1 MFDQAMKDIANGR
14 SLAPLFVA
22 LAAFALALVPPPGD
36 PDTYWHLAS
45 GRWMVEHGQLLRT
58 DIFSSTVHGQPY
70 SIGEWLGE
78 IVLYLAYLA
87 GGWTGLVI
95 LRGLLVFACAFFLT
109 RVALHG
115 GAPVIV
121 AVPVTCAALL
131 LSEIVWTDRPHLFT
145 LALFPLLL
153 DLLLTARAGRVSVLL
168 AVPPLMLLWTNLH
181 GGYAVGLALIGI
193 FTLEALVTRRNW
205 AAFAITAST
214 AFAASLVDPGS
225 LGLGAAASHATAPPR
240 FIVEESPPDVTR
252 PAGFVFAAFIIGALA
267 LALRGGGTL
276 LDLLLL
282 APLLW
287 LGLSAQ
293 RHMPYFAFAAVPF
306 ISVAVPRAWA
316 PLEVWLARRRPYP
329 RGAVVGFGAGVAAM
343 ALVGLAFVPSAP
355 NERAYP
361 TALLDAVRS
370 GSGVLLNEYDWGGY
384 LIWRAPERP
393 VFVDGRLFPF
403 LPDVFADWRVAVELG
418 PRWKDVLERYQVTQV
433 LLKPDRAL
441 VAALREQGWRVV
453 GGDAGSVLL
462 ERPR

>member
-1 MFDQAMKDIANGR
+1 MNGR
-14 SLAPLFVA
+14 RLAPLFVA
-22 LAAFALALVPPPGD
+22 LAAFALALATPPSD
-36 PDTYWHLAS
+36 PDMYWHLAS
-45 GRWMVEHGQLLRT
+45 GKWMLDHGQLLRA
-58 DIFSSTVHGQPY
+58 DVFSSTVNGQPY
-70 SIGEWLGE
+70 SVGEWLGQ
-78 IVLYLAYLA
+78 IVLYVAYLA

-95 LRGLLVFACAFFLT
+95 LRGLLVGVCAFFLA
-109 RVALHG
+109 RVALRG
-115 GAPVIV
+115 GAPIIV

-153 DLLLTARAGRVSVLL
+153 DLLLAARAGRFGLL
-168 AVPPLMLLWTNLH
+168 LGVPPLMLLWTNLH
-181 GGYAVGLALIGI
+181 GGYALGLALVGV
-193 FTLEALVTRRNW
+193 FTLEALLTRRNF

-225 LGLGAAASHATAPPR
+225 LGLSAAAAHATAPPR

-252 PAGFVFAAFIIGALA
+252 PAGFVFAAFIIGTLA
-267 LALRGGGTL
+267 LAMRSGGSL

-306 ISVAVPRAWA
+306 ISAAIPRAWS
-316 PLEVWLARRRPYP
+316 PLEAWLARRRPYP
-329 RGAVVGFGAGVAAM
+329 RGAIVGFGAGVAAM
-343 ALVGLAFVPSAP
+343 ALAGVAFVPNAP

-361 TALLDAVRS
+361 TVVLDAVRS

-403 LPDVFADWRVAVELG
+403 LPDVFADWRTAVELG
-418 PRWKDVLERYQVTQV
+418 PRWKEVLERYQVTQV
-433 LLKPDRAL
+433 LLRPDRAL
-441 VAALREQGWRVV
+441 VSALREQGWRVV

>member
-1 MFDQAMKDIANGR
+1 MRSDVLNGR

-22 LAAFALALVPPPGD
+22 LAAFALALATPPSD
-36 PDTYWHLAS
+36 PDMYWHLAS
-45 GRWMVEHGQLLRT
+45 GKWMLDHGQLLRA
-58 DIFSSTVHGQPY
+58 DVFSSTVNGQPY
-70 SIGEWLGE
+70 SVGEWLGQ
-78 IVLYLAYLA
+78 IVLYVAYLA

-95 LRGLLVFACAFFLT
+95 LRGLLVGVCAFFLT
-109 RVALHG
+109 RVALRG
-115 GAPVIV
+115 GAPIIV

-153 DLLLTARAGRVSVLL
+153 DLLLTARAGRLGLL
-168 AVPPLMLLWTNLH
+168 LGVPPLMLLWTNLH
-181 GGYAVGLALIGI
+181 GGYALGLALVGV
-193 FTLEALVTRRNW
+193 FTLEALLVRRNF

-225 LGLGAAASHATAPPR
+225 LGLSAAAAHATAPPR

-252 PAGFVFAAFIIGALA
+252 PAGFVFAAFIIGTLA
-267 LALRGGGTL
+267 LAMRGGGTL

-306 ISVAVPRAWA
+306 ISAAVPRAWP
-316 PLEVWLARRRPYP
+316 PLEAWLAGRRPYP
-329 RGAVVGFGAGVAAM
+329 RGAIVGFGAGVAAM
-343 ALVGLAFVPSAP
+343 ALAGVAFVPNAP

-361 TALLDAVRS
+361 TVVLDAVRS

-403 LPDVFADWRVAVELG
+403 LPDVFADWRTAVELG
-418 PRWKDVLERYQVTQV
+418 PRWKEVLERYQVTQV
-433 LLKPDRAL
+433 LLRPDRAL
-441 VAALREQGWRVV
+441 VSALREQGWRVV

>member
-1 MFDQAMKDIANGR
+1 VNGR
-14 SLAPLFVA
+14 ALAPLYVA
-22 LAAFALALVPPPGD
+22 LAAFALALATPPGD

-45 GRWMVEHGQLLRT
+45 GKWMVDHGALLRT
-58 DIFSSTVHGQPY
+58 DVFSSTVNGQPY
-70 SIGEWLGE
+70 SVGEWLGE

-95 LRGLLVFACAFFLT
+95 LRGLLVAAAAFFVT
-109 RVALHG
+109 RVALRG

-121 AVPVTCAALL
+121 AVPVSCAALL

-153 DLLLTARAGRVSVLL
+153 DVLFIARAGRLGVLL
-168 AVPPLMLLWTNLH
+168 GVPPLLLAWTNLH
-181 GGYAVGLALIGI
+181 GGYALGLALVGI
-193 FTLEALVTRRNW
+193 FTLDALLTRRNW

-225 LGLGAAASHATAPPR
+225 LGLGAAAAHATAPPR

-252 PAGFVFAAFIIGALA
+252 PAGFVFAAFIIGTLA

-276 LDLLLL
+276 LDLMLL

-287 LGLSAQ
+287 LGMSAQ
-293 RHMPYFAFAAVPF
+293 RQMPYFAFAAVPY
-306 ISVAVPRAWA
+306 IATALPRAWG
-316 PLEVWLARRRPYP
+316 PLETWLARRRPYP
-329 RGAVVGFGAGVAAM
+329 RAAIVGFGAGVVAM
-343 ALVGLAFVPSAP
+343 AVVGLAFVPNAP

-361 TALLDAVRS
+361 TAALDSVRS

-403 LPDVFADWRVAVELG
+403 LPDVFADWREAVELG
-418 PRWKDVLERYQVTQV
+418 PRWKDVLDRYKVAQV
-433 LLKPDRAL
+433 LLRPDRAL
-441 VAALREQGWRVV
+441 VSALREQGWRVV
-453 GGDAGSVLL
+453 TEDALAVLL

>member
-1 MFDQAMKDIANGR
+1 MRSDVLNGR
-14 SLAPLFVA
+14 SLAPLYVA
-22 LAAFALALVPPPGD
+22 LAAFALALATPPSD
-36 PDTYWHLAS
+36 PDMYWHLAS
-45 GRWMVEHGQLLRT
+45 GKWMLDHGALLHT
-58 DIFSSTVHGQPY
+58 DVFSSTVNGQPY

-78 IVLYLAYLA
+78 IVLYVAYLA

-95 LRGLLVFACAFFLT
+95 LRGLLVGVCAFFLT
-109 RVALHG
+109 RVALRG
-115 GAPVIV
+115 GAPIIV

-153 DLLLTARAGRVSVLL
+153 DLLLTARAGRLGVLL
-168 AVPPLMLLWTNLH
+168 GVPPLMLLWTNLH
-181 GGYAVGLALIGI
+181 GGYALGLVLVGI
-193 FTLEALVTRRNW
+193 FALEALLTRRNF

-225 LGLGAAASHATAPPR
+225 LGLGAAAAHATAPPR

-252 PAGFVFAAFIIGALA
+252 PAGFVFAAFIIGTLA
-267 LALRGGGTL
+267 LAMRGGGTV

-306 ISVAVPRAWA
+306 ISAAVPRAWPPFEA
-316 PLEVWLARRRPYP
+316 WLARRRPYP
-329 RGAVVGFGAGVAAM
+329 RGAIVGFGAGVAVM
-343 ALVGLAFVPSAP
+343 ALAGLAFVPNAP
-355 NERAYP
+355 NEQPYP
-361 TALLDAVRS
+361 TVVLDAVRS

-403 LPDVFADWRVAVELG
+403 LPDVLADWRAAVELG
-418 PRWKDVLERYQVTQV
+418 PRWKEVLERYQVTQV
-433 LLKPDRAL
+433 LLRPERAL
-441 VAALREQGWRVV
+441 VSALREQGWRVV

>member
-1 MFDQAMKDIANGR
+1 MSRAWLDGR

-22 LAAFALALVPPPGD
+22 LAAFALALATPPAD

-45 GRWMVEHGQLLRT
+45 GKWMLEHGALLRA
-58 DIFSSTVHGQPY
+58 DVFSSTVHGQPY
-70 SIGEWLGE
+70 SVGEWLGQ
-78 IVLYLAYLA
+78 IVMYAAYLG
-87 GGWTGLVI
+87 GGWSGLVVQ
-95 LRGLLVFACAFFLT
+95 RGLLVGVCAFFLT
-109 RVALHG
+109 RVALRA

-121 AVPVTCAALL
+121 AVPVTCAALI

-153 DLLLTARAGRVSVLL
+153 DLLLLARAGRIRLLL
-168 AVPPLMLLWTNLH
+168 AVPPIILLWTNLH
-181 GGYAVGLALIGI
+181 GGYAVGLALVGI
-193 FTLEALVTRRNW
+193 FTLEALLTRRS
-205 AAFAITAST
+205 FMPFVITAAT

-225 LGLGAAASHATAPPR
+225 LGLGAAAAHATAPPR

-252 PAGFVFAAFIIGALA
+252 PAGFLFAAFIIGSLA
-267 LALRGGGTL
+267 LAMRGGGTL

-306 ISVAVPRAWA
+306 ISAALPRAWP
-316 PLEVWLARRRPYP
+316 PLERWLARRRPYP
-329 RGAVVGFGAGVAAM
+329 RVAVAGFGAGVAAM
-343 ALVGLAFVPSAP
+343 ALIGLAFVPSAP

-361 TALLDAVRS
+361 TAALDAVRS
-370 GSGVLLNEYDWGGY
+370 SSGVLLNEYDWGGY
-384 LIWRAPERP
+384 LIWRAPERQ

-403 LPDVFADWRVAVELG
+403 LPEVFADWREGVELG
-418 PRWKDVLERYQVTQV
+418 PRWKQVLDRYNVAQV
-433 LLKPDRAL
+433 LLRPDRAL
-441 VAALREQGWRVV
+441 VSALREQGWRVV
-453 GGDAGSVLL
+453 TEDERAVLL

>member
-1 MFDQAMKDIANGR
+1 MNGR

-22 LAAFALALVPPPGD
+22 LAAFALALATPPSD
-36 PDTYWHLAS
+36 PDMYWHLAS
-45 GRWMVEHGQLLRT
+45 GKWMLDHGQLLRA
-58 DIFSSTVHGQPY
+58 DVFSSTVNGQPY
-70 SIGEWLGE
+70 SVGEWLGQ
-78 IVLYLAYLA
+78 IVLYVAYLA

-95 LRGLLVFACAFFLT
+95 LRGLLVGVCAFFLM
-109 RVALHG
+109 RVALRG
-115 GAPVIV
+115 GAPIIV

-153 DLLLTARAGRVSVLL
+153 DLLLAARAGRFGLL
-168 AVPPLMLLWTNLH
+168 LGVPPLMLLWTNLH
-181 GGYAVGLALIGI
+181 GGYALGLALVGV
-193 FTLEALVTRRNW
+193 FTLEALLTRRNF

-225 LGLGAAASHATAPPR
+225 LGLSAAAAHATAPPR

-252 PAGFVFAAFIIGALA
+252 PAGFVFAAFIIGTLA
-267 LALRGGGTL
+267 LAMRSGGSL

-306 ISVAVPRAWA
+306 ISAAIPRAWS
-316 PLEVWLARRRPYP
+316 PLEAWLARRRPYP
-329 RGAVVGFGAGVAAM
+329 RGAIVGFGAGVAAM
-343 ALVGLAFVPSAP
+343 ALAGVAFVPNAP

-361 TALLDAVRS
+361 TVVLDAVRS

-403 LPDVFADWRVAVELG
+403 LPDVFADWRTAVELG
-418 PRWKDVLERYQVTQV
+418 PRWKEVLERYQVTQV
-433 LLKPDRAL
+433 LLRPDRAL
-441 VAALREQGWRVV
+441 VSALREQGWRVV

>member
-1 MFDQAMKDIANGR
+1 VLDPTMSRRILDGR
-14 SLAPLFVA
+14 RVAPLFVA
-22 LAAFALALVPPPGD
+22 LAAFSVALVTPPGD

-45 GRWMVEHGQLLRT
+45 GKWMLDHGALLRT
-58 DIFSSTVHGQPY
+58 DVFSSTVSGQPY
-70 SIGEWLGE
+70 SVGEWLGE

-95 LRGLLVFACAFFLT
+95 LRGLLVGVCAFFVT
-109 RVALHG
+109 RVALRG
-115 GAPVIV
+115 GPVIV
-121 AVPVTCAALL
+121 AVPVACAALL

-153 DLLLTARAGRVSVLL
+153 DLLLTARAGRVAVLL
-168 AVPPLMLLWTNLH
+168 AVPPLMLVWTNLH
-181 GGYAVGLALIGI
+181 GGYAVGLALVGI
-193 FTLEALVTRRNW
+193 FTLEALVTRRSW
-205 AAFAITAST
+205 VPFAITAST

-252 PAGFVFAAFIIGALA
+252 PAGALFAAFVIGTLA

-276 LDLLLL
+276 LDVLLL

-306 ISVAVPRAWA
+306 ITAAMPRIWPAFDA
-316 PLEVWLARRRPYP
+316 WLARRRAYP
-329 RGAVVGFGAGVAAM
+329 GGAIVGFGAGVVAM
-343 ALVGLAFVPSAP
+343 ALVGLAFVPGAP
-355 NERAYP
+355 DERAYP
-361 TALLDAVRS
+361 TAALDALRS

-384 LIWRAPERP
+384 LIWRASERP

-403 LPDVFADWRVAVELG
+403 LPDVFADWREAVELG
-418 PRWKDVLERYQVTQV
+418 PRWKQVLDRYKVAQV
-433 LLKPDRAL
+433 LLRPDRAL
-441 VAALREQGWRVV
+441 VSALREQGWRVV
-453 GGDAGSVLL
+453 TEDARAVLL

>member
-1 MFDQAMKDIANGR
+1 MKRPALNGR

-22 LAAFALALVPPPGD
+22 LAAFALAVATPPGD

-45 GRWMVEHGQLLRT
+45 GKWMLEHGELLRA
-58 DIFSSTVHGQPY
+58 DVFSSTVTGQPY
-70 SIGEWLGE
+70 SVGEWLGQ
-78 IVLYLAYLA
+78 IVLYVAYLA

-95 LRGLLVFACAFFLT
+95 LRGLLIGVCAFFLT
-109 RVALHG
+109 RVALRG

-121 AVPVTCAALL
+121 AVPVTCAALI

-153 DLLLTARAGRVSVLL
+153 DVLLLARAGRIRLL
-168 AVPPLMLLWTNLH
+168 LVVPPLILLWTNLH
-181 GGYAVGLALIGI
+181 GGYAVGLALVGI
-193 FTLEALVTRRNW
+193 FTLEALLVRRNF

-225 LGLGAAASHATAPPR
+225 LGLGAAAAHATAPPR

-252 PAGFVFAAFIIGALA
+252 PAGLLFAAFIIGTLA
-267 LALRGGGTL
+267 LAMRGGGTP

-287 LGLSAQ
+287 LGMSAQ
-293 RHMPYFAFAAVPF
+293 RHMPFFAFAAVPF
-306 ISVAVPRAWA
+306 ISAALLRAWP
-316 PLEVWLARRRPYP
+316 PLEAWLARRRPYP

-343 ALVGLAFVPSAP
+343 ALVALAFVPSAP

-361 TALLDAVRS
+361 IAALDAVRRT
-370 GSGVLLNEYDWGGY
+370 SGVLLHEYDWGGY

-403 LPDVFADWRVAVELG
+403 LPDVFADWREAVELG
-418 PRWKDVLERYQVTQV
+418 PRWKQVLDRYNVAQV
-433 LLKPDRAL
+433 LLRPDRAL
-441 VAALREQGWRVV
+441 VSALREQGWRVV
-453 GGDAGSVLL
+453 SEDARAVLL

>member
-1 MFDQAMKDIANGR
+1 MRRLDGR
-14 SLAPLFVA
+14 SAAPLFVA
-22 LAAFALALVPPPGD
+22 LAAFALALATPPGD

-45 GRWMVEHGQLLRT
+45 GKWMLDHGALLRS
-58 DIFSSTVHGQPY
+58 DVFSSSVSGQPY
-70 SIGEWLGE
+70 SVGEWLGE
-78 IVLYLAYLA
+78 IVLYVAYLA
-87 GGWTGLVI
+87 GGWTGLVV
-95 LRGLLVFACAFFLT
+95 LRGLLVAMCAFFLT
-109 RVALHG
+109 RVALRG

-121 AVPVTCAALL
+121 AVPVTCAALI

-153 DLLLTARAGRVSVLL
+153 DRLLTARAGRVGVLL
-168 AVPPLMLLWTNLH
+168 AVPPLILLWTNLH
-181 GGYAVGLALIGI
+181 GGYALGLALVGI
-193 FTLEALVTRRNW
+193 FTLEALATRRSW
-205 AAFAITAST
+205 VPFAITAST

-225 LGLGAAASHATAPPR
+225 LGLGAAAAHATAPPR

-252 PAGFVFAAFIIGALA
+252 PAGFLFAAFIIGTLA
-267 LALRGGGTL
+267 VAMRSGGTL

-306 ISVAVPRAWA
+306 LSAALPRAWP
-316 PLEVWLARRRPYP
+316 PLERWLVRRRPYP
-329 RGAVVGFGAGVAAM
+329 RVAIVGFGVGVAAM

-355 NERAYP
+355 DERAYP
-361 TALLDAVRS
+361 TAELAAVRS

-403 LPDVFADWRVAVELG
+403 LPDVFADWREAVELG
-418 PRWKDVLERYQVTQV
+418 PRWKAVLDRYNVAQV
-433 LLKPDRAL
+433 LLRPDRAL
-441 VAALREQGWRVV
+441 VSALREQGWRVV
-453 GGDAGSVLL
+453 TEDARAVLL
-462 ERPR
+462 ERSR

>member
-1 MFDQAMKDIANGR
+1 MLNGR

-22 LAAFALALVPPPGD
+22 LAAFALALATPPSD
-36 PDTYWHLAS
+36 PDMYWHLAS
-45 GRWMVEHGQLLRT
+45 GKWMLDHGQLLRA
-58 DIFSSTVHGQPY
+58 DVFSSTVNGQPY
-70 SIGEWLGE
+70 SVGEWLGQ
-78 IVLYLAYLA
+78 IVLYVAYLA

-95 LRGLLVFACAFFLT
+95 LRGLLVGVCAFFLT
-109 RVALHG
+109 RVALRG
-115 GAPVIV
+115 GAPIIV

-153 DLLLTARAGRVSVLL
+153 DLLLTARAGRLGLL
-168 AVPPLMLLWTNLH
+168 LGVPPLMLLWTNLH
-181 GGYAVGLALIGI
+181 GGYALGLALVGV
-193 FTLEALVTRRNW
+193 FTLEALLVRRNF

-225 LGLGAAASHATAPPR
+225 LGLSAAAAHATAPPR

-252 PAGFVFAAFIIGALA
+252 PAGFVFAAFIIGTLA
-267 LALRGGGTL
+267 LAMRGGGTL

-306 ISVAVPRAWA
+306 ISAAVPRAWA
-316 PLEVWLARRRPYP
+316 PLEAWLARRRPYP
-329 RGAVVGFGAGVAAM
+329 RGAIVGFGAGVAAM
-343 ALVGLAFVPSAP
+343 ALAGVAFVPNAP

-361 TALLDAVRS
+361 TVVLDAVRS

-403 LPDVFADWRVAVELG
+403 LPDVFADWRTAVELG
-418 PRWKDVLERYQVTQV
+418 PRWKEVLERYQVTQV
-433 LLKPDRAL
+433 LLRPDRAL
-441 VAALREQGWRVV
+441 VSALREQGWRVV

>member
-1 MFDQAMKDIANGR
+1 VLNGR

-22 LAAFALALVPPPGD
+22 LAAFALALATPPSD
-36 PDTYWHLAS
+36 PDMYWHLAS
-45 GRWMVEHGQLLRT
+45 GKWMLDHGQLLRA
-58 DIFSSTVHGQPY
+58 DVFSSTVNGQPY
-70 SIGEWLGE
+70 SVGEWLGQ
-78 IVLYLAYLA
+78 IVLYVAYLA

-95 LRGLLVFACAFFLT
+95 LRGLLVGVCAFFLT
-109 RVALHG
+109 RVALRG
-115 GAPVIV
+115 GAPIIV

-153 DLLLTARAGRVSVLL
+153 DLLLAARAGRFGMLL
-168 AVPPLMLLWTNLH
+168 GVPPLMLLWTNLH
-181 GGYAVGLALIGI
+181 GGYALGLALVGV
-193 FTLEALVTRRNW
+193 FTLEALLTRRNF

-225 LGLGAAASHATAPPR
+225 LGLSAAAAHATAPPR

-252 PAGFVFAAFIIGALA
+252 PAGFVFAAFIIGTLA
-267 LALRGGGTL
+267 LAMRSGGSL

-306 ISVAVPRAWA
+306 ISAAIPRAWS
-316 PLEVWLARRRPYP
+316 PLEAWLARRRPYP
-329 RGAVVGFGAGVAAM
+329 RGAIVGFGAGVAAM
-343 ALVGLAFVPSAP
+343 ALAGVAFVPNAP

-361 TALLDAVRS
+361 TVVLDAVRS

-403 LPDVFADWRVAVELG
+403 LPDVFADWRTAVELG
-418 PRWKDVLERYQVTQV
+418 PRWKEVLERYQVTQV
-433 LLKPDRAL
+433 LLRPDRAL
-441 VAALREQGWRVV
+441 VSALREQGWRVV

>member
-1 MFDQAMKDIANGR
+1 MRDLTGR
-14 SLAPLFVA
+14 ALPPLFVA
-22 LAAFALALVPPPGD
+22 LAAFALGLVTPPGD

-45 GRWMVEHGQLLRT
+45 GKWMVEHGQLLRT
-58 DIFSSTVHGQPY
+58 DVFSSTVSGQPY
-70 SIGEWLGE
+70 SVGEWLGQ
-78 IVLYLAYLA
+78 IVLYVAYLA

-95 LRGLLVFACAFFLT
+95 LRGLLVGVCAFFLT
-109 RVALHG
+109 RVALRG
-115 GAPVIV
+115 GAPIIV

-145 LALFPLLL
+145 LALFPVVL
-153 DLLLTARAGRVSVLL
+153 DLLLTARAGRLNALL

-193 FTLEALVTRRNW
+193 FTLEALLTRRNW

-252 PAGFVFAAFIIGALA
+252 PAGFVFAAFIIGVLA

-306 ISVAVPRAWA
+306 ISAAVPRAWS
-316 PLEVWLARRRPYP
+316 PLEAWLARRRPYP

-361 TALLDAVRS
+361 TAVLDTVRS

-403 LPDVFADWRVAVELG
+403 LPDVFADWRAAVELE

-433 LLKPDRAL
+433 LLKPDRPL
-441 VAALREQGWRVV
+441 VAALRLQGWRVI

>member
-1 MFDQAMKDIANGR
+1 MNGR

-22 LAAFALALVPPPGD
+22 LAAFALALATPPSD
-36 PDTYWHLAS
+36 PDMYWHLAS
-45 GRWMVEHGQLLRT
+45 GKWMLDHGQLLRA
-58 DIFSSTVHGQPY
+58 DVFSSTVNGQPY
-70 SIGEWLGE
+70 SVGEWLGQ
-78 IVLYLAYLA
+78 IVLYVAYLA

-95 LRGLLVFACAFFLT
+95 LRGLLVGVCAFFLT
-109 RVALHG
+109 RVALRG
-115 GAPVIV
+115 GAPIIV

-153 DLLLTARAGRVSVLL
+153 DLLLAARAGRFGLL
-168 AVPPLMLLWTNLH
+168 LGVPPLMLLWTNLH
-181 GGYAVGLALIGI
+181 GGYALGLALVGV
-193 FTLEALVTRRNW
+193 FTLEALLTRRNF

-225 LGLGAAASHATAPPR
+225 LGLSAAAAHATAPPR

-252 PAGFVFAAFIIGALA
+252 PAGFVFAAFIIGTLA
-267 LALRGGGTL
+267 LAMRSGGSL

-306 ISVAVPRAWA
+306 ISAAIPRAWS
-316 PLEVWLARRRPYP
+316 PLEAWLARRRPYP
-329 RGAVVGFGAGVAAM
+329 RGAIVGFGAGVAAM
-343 ALVGLAFVPSAP
+343 ALAGVAFVPNAP

-361 TALLDAVRS
+361 TVVLDAVRS

-384 LIWRAPERP
+384 LIWRAPERT

-403 LPDVFADWRVAVELG
+403 LPDVFADWRTAVELG
-418 PRWKDVLERYQVTQV
+418 PRWKEVLERYQVTQV
-433 LLKPDRAL
+433 LLRPDRAL
-441 VAALREQGWRVV
+441 VSALREQGWRVV

>member
-1 MFDQAMKDIANGR
+1 MNGR
-14 SLAPLFVA
+14 ALAPLYVA
-22 LAAFALALVPPPGD
+22 LAAFALALATPPGD

-45 GRWMVEHGQLLRT
+45 GKWMVDHGALLRT
-58 DIFSSTVHGQPY
+58 DVFSSTVNGQPY
-70 SIGEWLGE
+70 SVGEWLGE
-78 IVLYLAYLA
+78 IVLYLAYFA

-95 LRGLLVFACAFFLT
+95 LRGLLVAVAAFFLT
-109 RVALHG
+109 RVALRG

-121 AVPVTCAALL
+121 AVPVSCAALL

-153 DLLLTARAGRVSVLL
+153 DLLFTARAGRIGVLL
-168 AVPPLMLLWTNLH
+168 AVPPLLLVWTNLH
-181 GGYAVGLALIGI
+181 GGYALGLALVGI
-193 FTLEALVTRRNW
+193 FTLDALLTRRNW

-225 LGLGAAASHATAPPR
+225 LGLGAAAAHATAPPR

-252 PAGFVFAAFIIGALA
+252 PAGFVFAAFIIGTFA

-276 LDLLLL
+276 LDLMLL

-287 LGLSAQ
+287 LGMSAQ
-293 RHMPYFAFAAVPF
+293 RQMPYFAFAAVPY
-306 ISVAVPRAWA
+306 IATALPRAW
-316 PLEVWLARRRPYP
+316 PPVERWLARRRPYP
-329 RGAVVGFGAGVAAM
+329 RAALVGFGAGVVAM
-343 ALVGLAFVPSAP
+343 AVVGLAFVPNAP

-361 TALLDAVRS
+361 TAALDAVRS

-403 LPDVFADWRVAVELG
+403 LPDVFADWREAVELG
-418 PRWKDVLERYQVTQV
+418 PRWKDVLDRYKVAQV
-433 LLKPDRAL
+433 LLRPDRAL
-441 VAALREQGWRVV
+441 VSALREQGWRVV
-453 GGDAGSVLL
+453 TEDALAVLL

>member
-1 MFDQAMKDIANGR
+1 MNGR

-22 LAAFALALVPPPGD
+22 LAAFALALATPPSD
-36 PDTYWHLAS
+36 PDMYWHLAS
-45 GRWMVEHGQLLRT
+45 GKWMLDHGQLLRA
-58 DIFSSTVHGQPY
+58 DVFSSTVNGQPY
-70 SIGEWLGE
+70 SVGEWLGQ
-78 IVLYLAYLA
+78 IVLYVAYLA

-95 LRGLLVFACAFFLT
+95 LRGLLVGVCAFFLT
-109 RVALHG
+109 RVALRG
-115 GAPVIV
+115 GAPIIV

-153 DLLLTARAGRVSVLL
+153 DLLLAARAGRFGLL
-168 AVPPLMLLWTNLH
+168 LGVPPLMLLWTNLH
-181 GGYAVGLALIGI
+181 GGYALGLALVGV
-193 FTLEALVTRRNW
+193 FTLEALLTRRNF

-225 LGLGAAASHATAPPR
+225 LGLSAAAAHATAPPR

-252 PAGFVFAAFIIGALA
+252 PAGFVFAAFIIGTLA
-267 LALRGGGTL
+267 LAMRSGGSL

-306 ISVAVPRAWA
+306 ISAAIPRAWS
-316 PLEVWLARRRPYP
+316 PLEAWLARRRPYP
-329 RGAVVGFGAGVAAM
+329 RGAIVGFGAGVAAM
-343 ALVGLAFVPSAP
+343 ALAGVAFVPNAP

-361 TALLDAVRS
+361 TVVLDAVRS

-403 LPDVFADWRVAVELG
+403 LPDVFADWRTAVELG
-418 PRWKDVLERYQVTQV
+418 PRWKEVLERYQVTQV
-433 LLKPDRAL
+433 LLRPDRAL
-441 VAALREQGWRVV
+441 VSALREQGWRVV

>member
-1 MFDQAMKDIANGR
+1 MRDLNGR

-22 LAAFALALVPPPGD
+22 LAAFALALATPPSD
-36 PDTYWHLAS
+36 PDMYWHLAS
-45 GRWMVEHGQLLRT
+45 GKWMLDHGQLLRA
-58 DIFSSTVHGQPY
+58 DVFSSTVNGQPY
-70 SIGEWLGE
+70 SVGEWLGE
-78 IVLYLAYLA
+78 IVLYVAYL
-87 GGWTGLVI
+87 
-95 LRGLLVFACAFFLT
+95 ACAFFLT
-109 RVALHG
+109 RAALRG
-115 GAPVIV
+115 GAPIIV

-153 DLLLTARAGRVSVLL
+153 ELLLAARAGRVGMLL
-168 AVPPLMLLWTNLH
+168 GVPPLMLLWTNLH
-181 GGYAVGLALIGI
+181 GGYALGLVLVGI
-193 FTLEALVTRRNW
+193 FTLEALLTRRNF

-225 LGLGAAASHATAPPR
+225 LGLGAAAAHATAPPR

-252 PAGFVFAAFIIGALA
+252 PAGFVFAAFIIGTLA
-267 LALRGGGTL
+267 LAMRSGGTL

-293 RHMPYFAFAAVPF
+293 RHMPYFAFAAAPF
-306 ISVAVPRAWA
+306 ISAAIPRAWP
-316 PLEVWLARRRPYP
+316 PLERWLARRRPYP
-329 RGAVVGFGAGVAAM
+329 RGAIVGFGAGVAAM
-343 ALVGLAFVPSAP
+343 ALAGLAFVPNAP
-355 NERAYP
+355 NEGAYP
-361 TALLDAVRS
+361 TVVLDAVRS
-370 GSGVLLNEYDWGGY
+370 GSGVILNEYDWGGY

-403 LPDVFADWRVAVELG
+403 LPDVFADWRAAVELG
-418 PRWKDVLERYQVTQV
+418 PRWKEVLERYQITQV
-433 LLKPDRAL
+433 LLRPDRAL
-441 VAALREQGWRVV
+441 VSALREQGWRVV

>member
-1 MFDQAMKDIANGR
+1 MNGR

-22 LAAFALALVPPPGD
+22 LAAFALALATPPSD
-36 PDTYWHLAS
+36 PDMYWHLAS
-45 GRWMVEHGQLLRT
+45 GKWMLDHGQLLRA
-58 DIFSSTVHGQPY
+58 DVFSSTVNGQPY
-70 SIGEWLGE
+70 SVGEWLGQ
-78 IVLYLAYLA
+78 IVLYVAYLA

-95 LRGLLVFACAFFLT
+95 LRGLLVGVCAFFLT
-109 RVALHG
+109 RVALRG
-115 GAPVIV
+115 GAPIIV

-153 DLLLTARAGRVSVLL
+153 DLLLAARAGRFGLL
-168 AVPPLMLLWTNLH
+168 LGVPPLMLLWTNLH
-181 GGYAVGLALIGI
+181 GGYALGLALVGV
-193 FTLEALVTRRNW
+193 FTLEALLTRRNF
-205 AAFAITAST
+205 AAFAITAGT

-225 LGLGAAASHATAPPR
+225 LGLSAAAAHATAPPR

-252 PAGFVFAAFIIGALA
+252 PAGFVFAAFIIGTLA
-267 LALRGGGTL
+267 LAMRSGGSL

-306 ISVAVPRAWA
+306 ISAAIPRAWS
-316 PLEVWLARRRPYP
+316 PLEAWLARRRPYP
-329 RGAVVGFGAGVAAM
+329 RGAIVGFGAGVAAM
-343 ALVGLAFVPSAP
+343 ALAGVAFVPNAP

-361 TALLDAVRS
+361 TVVLDAVRS

-403 LPDVFADWRVAVELG
+403 LPDVFADWRTAVELG
-418 PRWKDVLERYQVTQV
+418 PRWKEVLERYQVTQV
-433 LLKPDRAL
+433 LLRPDRAL
-441 VAALREQGWRVV
+441 VSALREQGWRVV

>member
-1 MFDQAMKDIANGR
+1 MRNFRLDGR

-22 LAAFALALVPPPGD
+22 LAAFALALATPPGD

-45 GRWMVEHGQLLRT
+45 GKWMVDHGTLLRA
-58 DIFSSTVHGQPY
+58 DVFSSTVNGQPY
-70 SIGEWLGE
+70 SVGEWLGQ
-78 IVLYLAYLA
+78 IVLYVAYLA

-95 LRGLLVFACAFFLT
+95 LRGLLVGVGAFFLT
-109 RVALHG
+109 RVALRG

-121 AVPVTCAALL
+121 AVPVTCAALI
-131 LSEIVWTDRPHLFT
+131 LSEIVWTDRPHLFS
-145 LALFPLLL
+145 LALFPLML
-153 DLLLTARAGRVSVLL
+153 DLLLSARAGRFGLL
-168 AVPPLMLLWTNLH
+168 LIVPPLTLAWTNLH
-181 GGYAVGLALIGI
+181 GGYALGLALVGV
-193 FTLEALVTRRNW
+193 FTLEALLTRRNW
-205 AAFAITAST
+205 PAFAITMVT

-225 LGLGAAASHATAPPR
+225 LGLGAAAAHAAAPPR

-252 PAGFVFAAFIIGALA
+252 PAGALFAAFIIGALT

-276 LDLLLL
+276 LDVLLL

-306 ISVAVPRAWA
+306 IAAAIPRAWP
-316 PLEVWLARRRPYP
+316 PLEAWLARRRPYP
-329 RGAVVGFGAGVAAM
+329 GGAVVGFGAGVVAM
-343 ALVGLAFVPSAP
+343 ALVGLMFVPTAP

-361 TALLDAVRS
+361 TAALEAVRS
-370 GSGVLLNEYDWGGY
+370 TSGVLLNEYDWGGY

-403 LPDVFADWRVAVELG
+403 LPDVFADWREAVELG
-418 PRWKDVLERYQVTQV
+418 PRWKQVLDRYKIAQV
-433 LLKPDRAL
+433 LLRPDRAL
-441 VAALREQGWRVV
+441 VSALKEQGWRVV
-453 GGDAGSVLL
+453 TEDARAVLL